1 MRRMV
6 DIDFVLDEA
15 LTDPKV
21 TVRAKEKSEQV
32 EKIIAAIEKVSES
45 DHPMIMC
52 RDGEELEFVSQR
64 DIVRVYTEKR
74 KVIVETDTTSY
85 SVDKTLGAV
94 EEMLGSD
101 RFVRISQSEIV
112 NLFKVKSLNL
122 SKSGTIGITFDNG
135 SSTWVAR
142 SKVKAIKQMV
152 EKT

>member
-1 MRRMV
+1 MV

-45 DHPMIMC
+45 DHPMITC

-64 DIVRVYTEKR
+64 DIVRVYTEK
-74 KVIVETDTTSY
+74 
-85 SVDKTLGAV
+85 
-94 EEMLGSD
+94 
-101 RFVRISQSEIV
+101 RISQSEIV